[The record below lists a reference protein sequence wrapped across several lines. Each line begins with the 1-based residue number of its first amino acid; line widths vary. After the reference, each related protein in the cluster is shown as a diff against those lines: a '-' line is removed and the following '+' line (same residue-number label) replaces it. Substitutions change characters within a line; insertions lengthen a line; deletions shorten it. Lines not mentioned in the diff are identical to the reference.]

1 MVVLGYNSLKSLMFI
16 SKVQSVLVQRYT
28 NRKFIGIKINIK
40 RMKGRRIQN
49 VGGDCSMEYCWQ
61 EHDVVVIPEWD
72 QPWLLFK
79 IITDN
84 RPGSY
89 LDG

>member
-1 MVVLGYNSLKSLMFI
+1 
-16 SKVQSVLVQRYT
+16 
-28 NRKFIGIKINIK
+28 
-40 RMKGRRIQN
+40 MKGRRIQN
-49 VGGDCSMEYCWQ
+49 VGGDCSMEYCCH